1 MFTDIAI
8 PWEPILR
15 LVIAVIMGGL
25 IGIERETYHKP
36 AGIRTHMLVC
46 LGAALFTIVSIISF
60 PDGDFI
66 RITAGIVTGIGF
78 LGAGTIFKSKDTI
91 KGLTTAASLWA
102 VAGIGLAIGAGLYI
116 ITVAAAILIVIIL
129 QLERIKLF
137 KRL

>member
-1 MFTDIAI
+1 MFTDIVI

-15 LVIAVIMGGL
+15 LVIAVIIGGL
-25 IGIERETYHKP
+25 VGIEREAYHKP

-46 LGAALFTIVSIISF
+46 LGAALFTIVTIISF
-60 PDGDFI
+60 PGGDAI
-66 RITAGIVTGIGF
+66 RIAAGIVTGIGF

-129 QLERIKLF
+129 QLDRVEF
-137 KRL
+137 FNRL

>member
-1 MFTDIAI
+1 MFTDIVI

-15 LVIAVIMGGL
+15 LVIAVIIGGL
-25 IGIERETYHKP
+25 VGIEREAYHKP

-46 LGAALFTIVSIISF
+46 LGAALFTIVTIISF
-60 PDGDFI
+60 PGGDAI
-66 RITAGIVTGIGF
+66 RIAAGIVTGIGF

-129 QLERIKLF
+129 QLERMELF